1 MDPRPLIFMITAKL
15 SKSLKMLGGS
25 VIDNCTE
32 STGEF
37 VNINFLQPKEASQ
50 LVGHLSTSQPG
61 LSSMERKKRR
71 KKIYIST
78 PG

>member
-1 MDPRPLIFMITAKL
+1 MITAKL

-37 VNINFLQPKEASQ
+37 VNINFLYPKDVSQ
-50 LVGHLSTSQPG
+50 VVGHLSTSPPG
-61 LSSMERKKRR
+61 LSTMTGGGVK
-71 KKIYIST
+71 
-78 PG
+78 